1 MKKFSYLFFTMILM
15 VIFTS
20 DYQALDTTQKVYDYA
35 NILTDSEEALL
46 KQKIDDY
53 IEEYNMD
60 MVLVSVDEHNKYN
73 TQAYADD
80 FYDYNGFG
88 IGDTYDGVI
97 FVVDF
102 NFGYTDMYMS
112 TTGEA
117 IRMYDDDRI
126 DKILDVV
133 YEEYDYYQ
141 MYADFIEE
149 SSYYASLGVPSSNKN
164 TYINSSG
171 DLVYKRSFPWFSS
184 ILISSIIS
192 TVVLLIL
199 IAKNKMVKKATEA
212 NVYLNKESLNITE
225 RTDNFITTHTTS
237 VRINTSSGGGGGRVG
252 GSSTHRSSS
261 GRSHG
266 GGGRRR

>member
-1 MKKFSYLFFTMILM
+1 MRKFIYLFFVMISMILF
-15 VIFTS
+15 IS
-20 DYQALDTTQKVYDYA
+20 DSKALDTTQKIYDYA

-46 KQKIDDY
+46 KEKIDDY
-53 IEEYNMD
+53 IEEYDMD
-60 MVLVSVDEHNKYN
+60 MVLVSVEEHSKYS

-117 IRMYDDDRI
+117 IRIYDDQRI
-126 DKILDVV
+126 DNILDVV

-141 MYADFIEE
+141 MYADFIDE

-171 DLVYKRSFPWFSS
+171 DLVYKRTFPWFSS
-184 ILISSIIS
+184 ILMSSIIA
-192 TVVLLIL
+192 TIVLLIL

-225 RTDNFITTHTTS
+225 RTDNFITTHTSS
-237 VRINTSSGGGGGRVG
+237 VRINTSSSGSGHVG